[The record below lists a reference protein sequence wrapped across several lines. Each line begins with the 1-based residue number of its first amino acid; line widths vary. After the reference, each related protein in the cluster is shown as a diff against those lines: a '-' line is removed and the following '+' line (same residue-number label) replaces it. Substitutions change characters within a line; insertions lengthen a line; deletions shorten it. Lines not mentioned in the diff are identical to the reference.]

1 MKYLLFLVVPIISTF
16 ALLFLQKL
24 GENYWQKQH
33 SDSSA
38 SDLDQFYNKYGQYNN
53 SKDFRVYIK
62 KEKGKGYDINYGNPI
77 LIIMTFLIVI
87 SFPIVNSFI
96 RDL

>member
-1 MKYLLFLVVPIISTF
+1 MKYLLFLVIPIFSTF

-38 SDLDQFYNKYGQYNN
+38 SDLDQFYDKYGQYNN
-53 SKDFRVYIK
+53 SNDFRIYIRK
-62 KEKGKGYDINYGNPI
+62 KKGYDINFGNPI
-77 LIIMTFLIVI
+77 LMILLFLIMI
-87 SFPIVNSFI
+87 SFPIVNSLI
-96 RDL
+96 RDF